1 MFGYNETREVGSVK
15 ERFLENSINLIT
27 KYQKI
32 IEGDILKLRYGLEG
46 LYLTFTK
53 IIVIFLLA
61 IILGIFKEILILLFL
76 FNIIRFTGFG
86 FHAKK
91 SSECLILST
100 ISFIVFPFLLLNL
113 DFSKEIILIIGILGT
128 IYLFFY
134 APADTIKRP
143 LPNKKKRIIRKAVTV
158 ITGIIFTALAL
169 ILNHDSISI
178 LFIIAIVIEDI
189 MVSPLTYK
197 IFGQPYRNY
206 LNYQKLA

>member
-1 MFGYNETREVGSVK
+1 MK
-15 ERFLENSINLIT
+15 EKFLDSSINLIA
-27 KYQKI
+27 KYQSI
-32 IEGDILKLRYGLEG
+32 NEGDTEKLRYGLEG

-53 IIVIFLLA
+53 TIVIFLLA
-61 IILGIFKEILILLFL
+61 IILGIFKEAILLLVF

-91 SSECLILST
+91 SVECLFIST
-100 ISFIVFPFLLLNL
+100 LSFIFLPYLLLNL
-113 DFSKEIILIIGILGT
+113 NIQKDIILIIGIIGT

-143 LPNKKKRIIRKAVTV
+143 LPNKRKRMIRKVATT
-158 ITGIIFTALAL
+158 ITGSVFTISAFL
-169 ILNHDSISI
+169 LNNYMISI
-178 LFIIAIVIEDI
+178 LLISAIVIEDI

-197 IFGQPYRNY
+197 LFKQPYRNY

>member
-1 MFGYNETREVGSVK
+1 MK
-15 ERFLENSINLIT
+15 DRFLNWSINLIAQ
-27 KYQKI
+27 YQNI
-32 IEGDILKLRYGLEG
+32 SEGDILKLRYGLEG

-61 IILGIFKEILILLFL
+61 IILGIFKEIIILLIL

-86 FHAKK
+86 FHAKR
-91 SSECLILST
+91 SSECLIIST

-113 DFSKEIILIIGILGT
+113 NISKEIMLIIGMIGT

-143 LPNKKKRIIRKAVTV
+143 LPNKKKRIIRKMVTV
-158 ITGIIFTALAL
+158 ITGVIFTTLAF
-169 ILNHDSISI
+169 ILSNYTISI
-178 LFIIAIVIEDI
+178 LFITAIVIEDL

-197 IFGQPYRNY
+197 LFGQPYRNY
-206 LNYQKLA
+206 LNYQKMA